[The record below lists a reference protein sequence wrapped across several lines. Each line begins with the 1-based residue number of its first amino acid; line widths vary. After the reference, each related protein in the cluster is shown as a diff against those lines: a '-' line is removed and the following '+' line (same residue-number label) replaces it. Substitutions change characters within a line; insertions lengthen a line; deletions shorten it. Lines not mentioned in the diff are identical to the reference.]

1 MTDALGGEES
11 RAAMK
16 AGGSLIVPRGSSFR
30 VTAAEPANLLGL
42 VCGPGL
48 DRAAVCRQFADVDY
62 ACATG
67 VDVSSGSA

>member
-48 DRAAVCRQFADVDY
+48 DRAAV
-62 ACATG
+62 
-67 VDVSSGSA
+67 